1 MIIYNRYSA
10 EKNFAI
16 GEIYGVYISIY
27 KLFDQIL
34 IHRHITRPNLSST
47 YLHNSFSSHVRI
59 TFRHDGGGTA
69 VTAQGLP
76 WRSSLA
82 LWQDS
87 SDWIQSQ
94 NVIIWATSKGMFR

>member
-1 MIIYNRYSA
+1 MIIYNRCSA
-10 EKNFAI
+10 EKEFAI
-16 GEIYGVYISIY
+16 DEIYGIYIY
-27 KLFDQIL
+27 KIFKQIL
-34 IHRHITRPNLSST
+34 IHRHFTGQNPFS
-47 YLHNSFSSHVRI
+47 YLHNSFSSHLWI

-76 WRSSLA
+76 CRSALA

-87 SDWIQSQ
+87 SDWMQSQ